1 MEGAAEAIKS
11 ELLTRDGATV
21 HEHQFGSVVFR
32 AAGEEIGHL
41 HLGSAMADIHIRLPA
56 RLPAKTIKKLLSEG
70 RVSCAPPPP
79 HYHYRHC
86 HCHVA
91 PQSGWASYEIGGAG
105 DIAQVIGL
113 LRTQYERPSGKRHGA
128 ACCRRQ
134 LYYEAPAPPVFGV
147 HQP

>member
-70 RVSCAPPPP
+70 RVSCAPPPSP
-79 HYHYRHC
+79 LPLPPLPLPRRPTVRLGKLRDRGRRRHR
-86 HCHVA
+86 A
-91 PQSGWASYEIGGAG
+91 GYWAFADAVREAVRKKAWSC
-105 DIAQVIGL
+105 VL
-113 LRTQYERPSGKRHGA
+113 P
-128 ACCRRQ
+128 
-134 LYYEAPAPPVFGV
+134 APALL
-147 HQP
+147 